1 MVKLSL
7 RVRDMSKKNIDKVIE
22 GFEKLNLH
30 FKTPKH
36 TKEQIHE
43 MEKKVGCSLPPDYKK
58 TLLAGYIDKGTFHF
72 LPLAKY
78 EKDER
83 FLVFGKWNDDT
94 FLFDTSAQT
103 NDYPVF
109 VIAGHSA
116 PEKCFDNFH
125 DWLKTVLNAVN
136 RANFPG

>member
-1 MVKLSL
+1 
-7 RVRDMSKKNIDKVIE
+7 MSKKDIEQVIK

-36 TKEQIHE
+36 TEEQIHE
-43 MEKKVGCSLPPDYKK
+43 MEKKIGCSLPPDFRK

-72 LPLAKY
+72 LPLTRY

-83 FLVFGKWNDDT
+83 YLVFGQWNDDT
-94 FLFDTSAQT
+94 FLFDTKAKVKLK
-103 NDYPVF
+103 DYPVF
-109 VIAGHSA
+109 VIAGRSE